1 MGLLRERPERTA
13 QGYRRFQCG
22 NCGKEFNERSD
33 GVLNRA
39 QYPSDPRGALA
50 AALQAEP
57 AQSQGRLRTAE
68 LPDGNAE
75 LLGFVG
81 EVVLNAR
88 AREM

>member
-57 AQSQGRLRTAE
+57 AQSQGRLRTY
-68 LPDGNAE
+68 
-75 LLGFVG
+75 
-81 EVVLNAR
+81 AR
-88 AREM
+88 PNFQTGMPSFLALSARLS